1 MNKLIRNI
9 IMIGHARL
17 QDASPTWLVF
27 AIVLSIVLASCSV
40 TKKVPSGSYLLNKVK
55 IESDVKGISESNL
68 KPFLRQKPNSSMILL
83 GRVKLGAYNVPN
95 NDSTWLNRQLLKFG
109 EPPVLY
115 SDRLAGI
122 SIEQIRLQLGNKGYL
137 NAEVDTIVEK
147 KAKKANVTY
156 RIKANDPYVIRH
168 FSDTIASIDSTIYK
182 FLESRRRLDFVKE
195 GDIFDLGVLEDGRVD
210 IVNLL
215 RSNGYYNFAK
225 ENIYYLADTTVGNNQ
240 VDLTLGLNNPTD
252 TTRHPIYYFRDI
264 VVNNGID
271 QVLLRDSSRHY
282 LLDTVQY
289 RDIKVVSQRNKFL
302 LPKAIYYNTFI
313 RPGRVYSD
321 RLLERT
327 YSSLNRLGPVSQT
340 NISLTPV
347 MRNDSNFIDTSI
359 SIFPGNLHF
368 MQFGVDGTNSAGDLG
383 IATDATYEHKNILK
397 GGEVLRLKVNAAYEF
412 IASSDSA
419 NFADKGY
426 YEYGAEAFLN
436 IPQLLLPWMMKSF
449 RDQPSASTEFSV
461 GINFQ
466 KRSEYLRQF
475 FNLSSR
481 FQWSRLNWQLTNV
494 VNPLDITYVRMPWMS
509 KRFADAYMND
519 SINPILKASYE
530 EQLIART
537 AYTVTYS
544 NVSFGRVPPRVPFR
558 IRAGVELAG
567 YLPRLIASL
576 GGAKQNESGR
586 YTLMGLPYAEYVK
599 GDLDFAP
606 TYRIDDENSLA
617 GHISIGV
624 ALPYGNSLALPFEK
638 RYYGGGANSV
648 RGWSTRSLGPGTYNN
663 EAAGYDFANKTG
675 DIKLDFSIEYRHKLT
690 KMFELAT
697 FIDAGNIW
705 TIKDY
710 QSQPGGYFQFSSF
723 YKELAAA
730 YGAGFRVDLDFL
742 LLRVDM
748 GMKAYNPAL
757 QGKDRWS
764 VIKPSIGR
772 DFAFH
777 FAIGYPF

>member
-1 MNKLIRNI
+1 MISHKKHITSGLYLPIIKLALI
-9 IMIGHARL
+9 
-17 QDASPTWLVF
+17 VVV
-27 AIVLSIVLASCSV
+27 AIVVASCSV
-40 TKKVPSGSYLLNKVK
+40 TKKVPQDSYLLNKVK
-55 IESDVKGISESNL
+55 IESDAKGVSKSSL
-68 KPFLRQKPNSSMILL
+68 KPFLRQKPNSSMFLL
-83 GRVKLGAYNVPN
+83 GRVKLQAYNFPE
-95 NDSTWLNRQLLKFG
+95 NDSTWINRQLLKFG

-115 SDRLAGI
+115 SDRLAGL

-137 NAEVDTIVEK
+137 NAEVDTIVDK
-147 KAKKANVTY
+147 RNKKANVTY
-156 RIKANDPYVIRH
+156 KVTSNEPYTIRH
-168 FSDTIASIDSTIYK
+168 FSDTIASVDSAVYK
-182 FLESRRRLDFVKE
+182 LLERRRQLELMKE
-195 GDIFDLGVLEDGRVD
+195 GDIFDLEMLEQKRVEM
-210 IVNLL
+210 VNLL
-215 RSNGYYNFAK
+215 RNSGYYNFLK
-225 ENIYYLADTTVGNNQ
+225 ENIYYLADTTVGNNK
-240 VDLTLGLNNPTD
+240 VDITLGMNNPTD
-252 TTRHPIYYFRDI
+252 TTTHPHYYFRN
-264 VVNNGID
+264 VVINNGVD
-271 QVLLRDSSRHY
+271 QMLLRDSARHF

-289 RDIKVVSQRNKFL
+289 KDIKVVSERNRFL

-327 YSSLNRLGPVSQT
+327 YSSLNRLGSVGQT
-340 NISLTPV
+340 SISLTPV
-347 MRNDSNFIDTSI
+347 MENDTNYIDTSI
-359 SIFPGNLHF
+359 SISPGNLHY

-383 IATDATYEHKNILK
+383 IAADATYEHKNILK
-397 GGEVLRLKVNAAYEF
+397 GGETLRLKVNAAYEF
-412 IASSDSA
+412 IGVSDST

-436 IPQLLLPWMMKSF
+436 IPQLLLPWMMKGF

-481 FQWSRLNWQLTNV
+481 FQWSRMNLQLTNV

-509 KRFADAYMND
+509 QRFADAYMND

-537 AYTVTYS
+537 AYTVSYTNS
-544 NVSFGRVPPRVPFR
+544 RLGRMQPTVPFR
-558 IRAGVELAG
+558 VRAGIEVAG
-567 YLPRLIASL
+567 YLPRLIASM
-576 GGAKQNESGR
+576 GGARQNESGR

-599 GDLDFAP
+599 GDIDFAP
-606 TYRIDDENSLA
+606 TYRIDDENTLA
-617 GHISIGV
+617 GRISIGV
-624 ALPYGNSLALPFEK
+624 ALPYGNSVALPFEK
-638 RYYGGGANSV
+638 RYYGGGANGV

-675 DIKLDFSIEYRHKLT
+675 DIKLDFSVEYRHKMT
-690 KMFELAT
+690 NMFELAT

-710 QSQPGGYFQFSSF
+710 QSQPGGYFQFSTF
-723 YKELAAA
+723 YKEIAAA

-757 QGKDRWS
+757 QGNDRWS
-764 VIKPSIGR
+764 IVKPNFGR